1 MKTKKTILVVEDDD
15 AIGEVLSIVLKDA
28 GFNVVLNQTGDNVT
42 EILNIELCIID
53 LRLPQKSG
61 GDVVKEL
68 RATKQYEQVPIII
81 LSASSA
87 LELTRV
93 KETLP
98 VQKVLAKPFDIKEL
112 VETVNKLLDGV
123 Y

>member
-1 MKTKKTILVVEDDD
+1 
-15 AIGEVLSIVLKDA
+15 LKDA